1 MRIVGK
7 WMVFDDGK
15 TRPMVRVKVRIPEGG
30 SISEY
35 FLVDIGAD
43 RTAMSAGLLAQL
55 PADAALPAPPDLEM
69 SGISG
74 SASFVT
80 VCVTMEL
87 TKDDDNP
94 VGFHGQF
101 AAFTDPRSVSFS
113 ILGRDVLKVF
123 DVIVSQPKN
132 EVLLL
137 SQRHTYQVVQV

>member
-7 WMVFDDGK
+7 WLVFDDGE
-15 TRPMVRVKVRIPEGG
+15 TRPMVQVSVRTPDGG
-30 SISEY
+30 SIPEY

-43 RTAMSAGLLAQL
+43 RTALSAALLAQF
-55 PADAALPAPPDLEM
+55 PADAALPAPPDLELT
-69 SGISG
+69 GISG

-80 VCVTMEL
+80 VRVTLEL
-87 TKDDDNP
+87 EKDDGNP

-101 AAFTDPRSVSFS
+101 AAFTDPRSVAFS
-113 ILGRDVLKVF
+113 ILGRDILKVF

>member
-7 WMVFDDGK
+7 WLVFDDGEN
-15 TRPMVRVKVRIPEGG
+15 RPMVQVSVRTPDGG
-30 SISEY
+30 SISED

-43 RTAMSAGLLAQL
+43 RTALSAALLARL

-69 SGISG
+69 TGISG

-80 VCVTMEL
+80 VRVTLEL
-87 TKDDDNP
+87 EKDDGNP

-101 AAFTDPRSVSFS
+101 AAFTDPRSVAFS

-137 SQRHTYQVVQV
+137 SQRHTYQVVQI